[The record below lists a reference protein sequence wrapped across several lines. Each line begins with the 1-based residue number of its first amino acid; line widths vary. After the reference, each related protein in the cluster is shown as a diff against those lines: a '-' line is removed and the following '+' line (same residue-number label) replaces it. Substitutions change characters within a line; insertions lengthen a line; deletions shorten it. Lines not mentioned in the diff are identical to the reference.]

1 MTILVTAGA
10 SREPIDAVRFLSNIG
25 TGATGAAVADGLAA
39 RGHRIALLRGQ
50 GSVAPVA
57 VTDSEIFSSAEDLR
71 ARLSRRLAAGEFEAV
86 VMTAAVA
93 DYRPQQE
100 RAGKMSSDS
109 EILSLRLVRNP
120 KLLPALK
127 SLSRRPLIVT
137 GFKLTVGADA
147 AARRAA
153 VAAQFAAGG
162 IDLVVHNDL
171 EDIRRAT
178 AHPFWIYRS
187 TQAPPTGVEGAAALA
202 VALEAEFNHRLPAAP
217 ESPTASP
224 TVAPP
229 PGFLPRGSATRL
241 GKLR

>member
-1 MTILVTAGA
+1 
-10 SREPIDAVRFLSNIG
+10 
-25 TGATGAAVADGLAA
+25 
-39 RGHRIALLRGQ
+39 
-50 GSVAPVA
+50 
-57 VTDSEIFSSAEDLR
+57 
-71 ARLSRRLAAGEFEAV
+71 
-86 VMTAAVA
+86 
-93 DYRPQQE
+93 
-100 RAGKMSSDS
+100 MSSDS

-178 AHPFWIYRS
+178 AHPLDLPLDRS
-187 TQAPPTGVEGAAALA
+187 SADRSGRGRQRHWRSRSRPNSTIA
-202 VALEAEFNHRLPAAP
+202 LPAALL
-217 ESPTASP
+217 ASP
-224 TVAPP
+224 TSVHYRSRVL
-229 PGFLPRGSATRL
+229 PGLLPQEALRYSA
-241 GKLR
+241 G